1 MADVKWIKVT
11 TDIFED
17 EKILLIE
24 SLPNADVILVIWFK
38 LLCLAGKM
46 NNSGVFK
53 LNDKIA
59 FTPKMFST
67 IFRKSEDDIKTA
79 LEIFEAYG
87 MVEIVEDVV
96 TIPNWGKHQD
106 LEKFENK
113 KNYMRGYMAEYREK
127 QKNIVSESN
136 CKTNSKANCK
146 TNSKA
151 NVSSADKDIDVNKDI
166 NIDTDKDKDKDSKIS
181 YQLIVDMYN
190 DTCVSLPKVK
200 KLSED
205 RKSAIRARMNMFT
218 VEDFKKLFEKAEAS
232 NWLKGGNN
240 KNWMAT
246 FDWLITDK
254 HMAKVIEGFYDN
266 KTGAAGMTKEAQ
278 AMQASY
284 DMMNAWAERGDDPE

>member
-24 SLPNADVILVIWFK
+24 SLPNADMILVIWFK

-240 KNWMAT
+240 NNWMAT

-284 DMMNAWAERGDDPE
+284 DMMNAWAERGDDPK

>member
-24 SLPNADVILVIWFK
+24 SLPDADMILVIWFK

-67 IFRKSEDDIKTA
+67 IFRKSEDDIKKA
-79 LEIFEAYG
+79 FEIFEAYG
-87 MVEIVEDVV
+87 MVEIVKDVV

-113 KNYMRGYMAEYREK
+113 KEYMRNYMSEYREK
-127 QKNIVSESN
+127 QKNIAS
-136 CKTNSKANCK
+136 KTNSKVNGK
-146 TNSKA
+146 TNSKVNGKT
-151 NVSSADKDIDVNKDI
+151 NVNPQDIDNI
-166 NIDTDKDKDKDSKIS
+166 NNIDIYTDIDTNTETNKDSKIS

-190 DTCVSLPKVK
+190 NTCVSLPKVE
-200 KLSED
+200 KLSKD
-205 RKSAIRARMNMFT
+205 RRDAIRARSKIFT
-218 VEDFKKLFEKAEAS
+218 IDDFKKLFEKAEAS
-232 NWLKGGNN
+232 NFLKGGNN
-240 KNWMAT
+240 NNWFAN

-254 HMAKVIEGFYDN
+254 HMPKVIEGFYDN
-266 KTGAAGMTKEAQ
+266 RTGMTKEAQ

>member
-24 SLPNADVILVIWFK
+24 SLPNADMILVIWFK

-79 LEIFEAYG
+79 FEIFEAYG
-87 MVEIVEDVV
+87 MVEIVKDVV

-106 LEKFENK
+106 LEKFESK
-113 KNYMRGYMAEYREK
+113 KEYMRNYMTEYREK
-127 QKNIVSESN
+127 QKNIAS
-136 CKTNSKANCK
+136 KTNSKVNSK
-146 TNSKA
+146 TNSKVNSKT
-151 NVSSADKDIDVNKDI
+151 NVNPQDIDNI
-166 NIDTDKDKDKDSKIS
+166 NNIDIYTDIDSDTETNKDSKIS

-190 DTCVSLPKVK
+190 NTCVSLPKVE
-200 KLSED
+200 KLSKD
-205 RKSAIRARMNMFT
+205 RRDAIKARSKIFT
-218 VEDFKKLFEKAEAS
+218 IDDFKKLFEKAEAS
-232 NWLKGGNN
+232 NWLKGQNSNN
-240 KNWMAT
+240 WIAT

-266 KTGAAGMTKEAQ
+266 RISKSKRAQ
-278 AMQASY
+278 ELDDLT
-284 DMMNAWAERGDDPE
+284 DMSFAWAERGDDPQ